1 MQRRSN
7 SFAAFTATGRILA
20 MIAGFLMPILLTRFL
35 TQENYGLY
43 SQFNVLLG
51 FMSSIFSFGIQSNLY
66 YFFPGSDEKRQKVL
80 VGNTLFTLMVL
91 AMVAM
96 ILLFIPQTAHL
107 FMGDSELNNF
117 TTLIAVGIFLSV
129 PVLLVFPLFVTKG
142 DKTLSVIFPPAET
155 LLRVFLIIGT
165 AMLFKTIES
174 ILTAMVLYHFL
185 QFVFVT
191 LYASWPY
198 RKTEAKWFDWKLL
211 KEQFSYAA
219 PFGVAVLLS
228 TIFHRFDKMLCIS
241 FITAEEY
248 AIYSLAFYGIP
259 GINQIYDSV
268 AEVNILNMSA
278 AYKEN
283 NIKETISLAQSY
295 VTRLMSF
302 SIPVIFVVSVFANV
316 IIEFLFPPAY
326 LAAVPF
332 FRIYVF
338 SFVVGALGAGLVL
351 RASGKTKYT
360 LRAYLMSAVIYLP
373 FAYFSIKHYGTWG
386 AISTAMLGVLLPKVF
401 QIAFEL
407 KILNVS
413 LWKYMPWKKIGRII
427 LLSTLLLLPVAL
439 LNHFLRLNVF
449 VAGGIGVVYVLAVW
463 FIELRRGLFIV
474 SRETLYNYFLK
485 MKSKI
490 IKNNQK

>member
-80 VGNTLFTLMVL
+80 VGNTLFTMMALATVAMVL
-91 AMVAM
+91 
-96 ILLFIPQTAHL
+96 LLIPQTAKL
-107 FMGDSELNNF
+107 FIGNGELNNF
-117 TTLIAVGIFLSV
+117 TVLVAVGIFFSI
-129 PVLLVFPLFVTKG
+129 PVLLVSPLFVTKG
-142 DKTLSVIFPPAET
+142 DKTLSVIYPPAEA
-155 LLRVFLIIGT
+155 LLRVFLIIST
-165 AMLFKTIES
+165 AWLFKTIES
-174 ILTAMVLYHFL
+174 ILLAIVVYHFL

-198 RKTEAKWFDWKLL
+198 RKTQAKWFDWKLL
-211 KEQFSYAA
+211 KSQFSYAA
-219 PFGVAVLLS
+219 PFGFAVILS

-241 FITAEEY
+241 FITPEEY

-259 GINQIYDSV
+259 GITQIYDSV
-268 AEVNILNMSA
+268 GEVNILNMSA

-283 NIKETISLAQSY
+283 NIKETILLAQSY

-302 SIPVIFVVSVFANV
+302 SIPVILAVCVFANV

-326 LAAVPF
+326 IAAVPF

-360 LRAYLMSAVIYLP
+360 LRAYLFSAVIYLP
-373 FAYFSIKHYGTWG
+373 FAYFSIKYYGTWG
-386 AISTAMLGVLLPKVF
+386 AIITAMLGILLPKMF

-407 KILNVS
+407 KILNVT
-413 LWKYMPWKKIGRII
+413 LWKYMPWNKIGRIV
-427 LLSTLLLLPVAL
+427 LLSTLLLIPVVAL
-439 LNHFLRLNVF
+439 NYFVKLNVF
-449 VAGGIGVVYVLAVW
+449 IAGGIAVAYILAVW
-463 FIELRRGLFIV
+463 FIELRKGLFIV
-474 SRETLYNYFLK
+474 GRETLRGYIAKIK
-485 MKSKI
+485 MRISK
-490 IKNNQK
+490 